1 MILTLFVGLLCFTY
15 QAKAQWTVIDP
26 SNLVQN
32 IKSAVQSSTTA
43 TNMVKSLQESIKI
56 YNQSKA
62 YYDALKSVHNI
73 IKDARKVKLTLEMV
87 SEITEIYTSGF
98 NRMVSDPNFTV
109 DELAAISA
117 GYARLLEEGGALV
130 AELKTVITGG
140 NGLSLS
146 DKERM
151 DVVDQVYTKMLEYRN
166 LTRYYTRKTI
176 SVSFIRSREKGD
188 AHRVLHFTGTRTT
201 DIGNLKTEAVM
212 DFDNLHQVLRNLYQE
227 MMPLCGDMIGVAK
240 GIAGLGALFY
250 VAYRVWK
257 ALASAEPIDVFPLL
271 RPFAIG
277 LCVMFFPTVV
287 LGTIN
292 TVMSPVVQGTHA
304 ILEGQ
309 TLDLQAYQQQ
319 KDDLEAEARRR
330 EGKAWLVDDEVYEQ
344 RLADMGITDLGEI
357 ISMWAERTW
366 YDIKAGFRQLVRDFF
381 ELLFNAA
388 GLTID
393 TLRTFFL
400 VVLSIL
406 GPLSFALSIYD
417 GFHSTLASW
426 ISRYISVYLWL
437 PIADLFSAVLAKIQT
452 LMLQADVLALQDPN
466 YIPDS
471 GSGVYIIFL
480 IIGIIGYFTI
490 PTVAEWVIQSG
501 GAGGAMGGI
510 NKAGAFATGVAGGIA
525 GNMIGRTF
533 GRRGG
538 GGSSSGNGGGGPAS
552 GSAPNGRNLA
562 TQGNSNHS

>member
-1 MILTLFVGLLCFTY
+1 
-15 QAKAQWTVIDP
+15 
-26 SNLVQN
+26 
-32 IKSAVQSSTTA
+32 
-43 TNMVKSLQESIKI
+43 
-56 YNQSKA
+56 
-62 YYDALKSVHNI
+62 
-73 IKDARKVKLTLEMV
+73 
-87 SEITEIYTSGF
+87 
-98 NRMVSDPNFTV
+98 
-109 DELAAISA
+109 
-117 GYARLLEEGGALV
+117 
-130 AELKTVITGG
+130 
-140 NGLSLS
+140 
-146 DKERM
+146 
-151 DVVDQVYTKMLEYRN
+151 
-166 LTRYYTRKTI
+166 
-176 SVSFIRSREKGD
+176 
-188 AHRVLHFTGTRTT
+188 
-201 DIGNLKTEAVM
+201 M

-292 TVMSPVVQGTHA
+292 AVMSPVVQGTHA

-388 GLTID
+388 GLT
-393 TLRTFFL
+393 
-400 VVLSIL
+400 
-406 GPLSFALSIYD
+406 
-417 GFHSTLASW
+417 
-426 ISRYISVYLWL
+426 
-437 PIADLFSAVLAKIQT
+437 IADLFSAVLAKIQT